1 MAVEETIP
9 ESLRPEVDAALGW
22 FNGQQETPFEVT
34 AIVDP
39 EVALEESG
47 TRALRLVLCSG
58 ERCEQQ
64 SFEVTPLGEG
74 YEVALLEPEPASL
87 SDTSKPAELDPP
99 PGPRRGWL
107 DRTLE
112 QHAFVVLVF
121 YRGFW

>member
-1 MAVEETIP
+1 MNVQETVP
-9 ESLRPEVDAALGW
+9 ESLRPEVDAALDW
-22 FNGQQETPFEVT
+22 FNRKQETPFEVT
-34 AIVDP
+34 GILDP
-39 EVALEESG
+39 EATLASSG
-47 TRALRLVLCSG
+47 SRSLHLILCSG

-64 SFEVTPLGEG
+64 SFEVTAQGEG
-74 YEVALLEPEPASL
+74 YKVTLLESEPSSL
-87 SDTSKPAELDPP
+87 AEAAKPAELDPP

>member
-1 MAVEETIP
+1 MNVQETVP
-9 ESLRPEVDAALGW
+9 ESLRPETEAALDW

-34 AIVDP
+34 GILDP
-39 EVALEESG
+39 EATLAISG
-47 TRALRLVLCSG
+47 RRPLRLILCSG

-74 YEVALLEPEPASL
+74 YEVALLEAEPSSL
-87 SDTSKPAELDPP
+87 SEASKPAELDPP